1 MSQAQWVFSA
11 VLITSFFG
19 PFLGSS
25 INLAIP
31 YMAKEFNV
39 LPSFLTWYVSAYLLG
54 SIAVLVPMGK
64 LADIMGRKKIYTYG
78 LYLFIVMTIG
88 AGLADS
94 LRMLITFS
102 FLQGIASAMIFST
115 GMTLLVAV
123 HKITERGKVI
133 GYSAAATYIG
143 LSLGPFLGGII
154 THFWGWRSIFFLI
167 AIGLGLSL
175 IAIKKVHDEWYG
187 QKEPFD
193 IKGSLLYFFASTSL
207 LYGCSSYAE
216 NYYGKY
222 LMALGLILFVVFV
235 LIQRKITN
243 PVLNIKLFSNNI
255 IFAMSNLAAMINYSA
270 TFAISFV
277 LSLYLQLIQNL
288 DAPTAGMIILIQPL
302 LMALFSPL
310 AGSLSDKIQ
319 PRIVA
324 TVGMALN
331 TIGLVLLLF
340 ISETSSVFYIAG
352 ALVIIGLGFAL
363 FSSPNNNAIMSAV
376 EQKDHGVAASVLSA
390 MRLFGQ
396 GFSMA
401 LVNLFLSFFINL
413 EPDYH
418 KALLLGF
425 KNIFVVFSGL
435 SFVGIFIS
443 LARGKN
449 KDK

>member
-1 MSQAQWVFSA
+1 
-11 VLITSFFG
+11 
-19 PFLGSS
+19 
-25 INLAIP
+25 
-31 YMAKEFNV
+31 
-39 LPSFLTWYVSAYLLG
+39 
-54 SIAVLVPMGK
+54 
-64 LADIMGRKKIYTYG
+64 
-78 LYLFIVMTIG
+78 
-88 AGLADS
+88 
-94 LRMLITFS
+94 
-102 FLQGIASAMIFST
+102 
-115 GMTLLVAV
+115 
-123 HKITERGKVI
+123 
-133 GYSAAATYIG
+133 
-143 LSLGPFLGGII
+143 
-154 THFWGWRSIFFLI
+154 
-167 AIGLGLSL
+167 
-175 IAIKKVHDEWYG
+175 
-187 QKEPFD
+187 
-193 IKGSLLYFFASTSL
+193 
-207 LYGCSSYAE
+207 
-216 NYYGKY
+216 
-222 LMALGLILFVVFV
+222 
-235 LIQRKITN
+235 
-243 PVLNIKLFSNNI
+243 
-255 IFAMSNLAAMINYSA
+255 MSNLAAMINYSA

-288 DAPTAGMIILIQPL
+288 DAPTAGMIILIQPF

-340 ISETSSVFYIAG
+340 ISETSSVFYIAA

>member
-1 MSQAQWVFSA
+1 M
-11 VLITSFFG
+11 
-19 PFLGSS
+19 
-25 INLAIP
+25 
-31 YMAKEFNV
+31 
-39 LPSFLTWYVSAYLLG
+39 
-54 SIAVLVPMGK
+54 
-64 LADIMGRKKIYTYG
+64 
-78 LYLFIVMTIG
+78 
-88 AGLADS
+88 
-94 LRMLITFS
+94 
-102 FLQGIASAMIFST
+102 
-115 GMTLLVAV
+115 
-123 HKITERGKVI
+123 
-133 GYSAAATYIG
+133 
-143 LSLGPFLGGII
+143 SLGPFLGGII

-235 LIQRKITN
+235 LVQRKIIN
-243 PVLNIKLFSNNI
+243 PVLNIKLFSKNI